1 MDDGLWMEEFAYL
14 YVSFLPEREVCSHV
28 QEAFTVLYVNKGR
41 GIKQLGTYTSS
52 FFAGE
57 VVLISPHVPHSYEF
71 NPSDTDKEGKI
82 RLVAA
87 FLKPS
92 FLENVAEIFPELRDR
107 VDRLL
112 SLQGAVVFNADMSRR
127 IIALLN
133 SIRDGDLRKIGSILD
148 LLSLVS
154 NLSQGSFIAYERKSE
169 ERRFMDRVKAFL
181 EAHIMEGVKKEDLA
195 QHLGMSSATFDLK
208 MRRFSGMNFSRYLNE
223 YRLKHATCL
232 LERECL
238 PVSEICYLSG
248 FNSLSHFNH
257 LFKAYTGHTPSEFRQ
272 EMAIR

>member
-1 MDDGLWMEEFAYL
+1 MDDGLWMEEFAYH

-133 SIRDGDLRKIGSILD
+133 SMRDGDLRKIGC
-148 LLSLVS
+148 V
-154 NLSQGSFIAYERKSE
+154 
-169 ERRFMDRVKAFL
+169 
-181 EAHIMEGVKKEDLA
+181 
-195 QHLGMSSATFDLK
+195 
-208 MRRFSGMNFSRYLNE
+208 
-223 YRLKHATCL
+223 
-232 LERECL
+232 
-238 PVSEICYLSG
+238 
-248 FNSLSHFNH
+248 
-257 LFKAYTGHTPSEFRQ
+257 
-272 EMAIR
+272 

>member
-1 MDDGLWMEEFAYL
+1 MDDGLWMEEFAYH
-14 YVSFLPEREVCSHV
+14 YVSFFPEKKGCSHV
-28 QEAFTVLYVNKGR
+28 QEAFMVLYVNRGR
-41 GIKQLGTYTSS
+41 GMKQLGRHTSS
-52 FFAGE
+52 FSAGE

-71 NPSDTDKEGKI
+71 NLSDTDTEGKI
-82 RLVAA
+82 RLIAA

-92 FLENVAEIFPELRDR
+92 FLRSVANIFPELRGR

-112 SLQGAVVFNADMSRR
+112 SLQGAVVFNADMARK
-127 IIALLN
+127 IIVLLN
-133 SIRDGDLRKIGSILD
+133 SMRDGDLRKIGSILD

-154 NLSQGSFIAYERKSE
+154 NLSQGSLVEYERESE
-169 ERRFMDRVKAFL
+169 EKRFMDRVRAFL

-195 QHLGMSSATFDLK
+195 QYLGMSSVTFDLK

-223 YRLKHATCL
+223 YRLGHATRL
-232 LERECL
+232 LESECL
-238 PVSEICYLSG
+238 PVSEICYMSG

-272 EMAIR
+272 EMAVR

>member
-1 MDDGLWMEEFAYL
+1 M
-14 YVSFLPEREVCSHV
+14 
-28 QEAFTVLYVNKGR
+28 
-41 GIKQLGTYTSS
+41 
-52 FFAGE
+52 
-57 VVLISPHVPHSYEF
+57 
-71 NPSDTDKEGKI
+71 
-82 RLVAA
+82 
-87 FLKPS
+87 
-92 FLENVAEIFPELRDR
+92 
-107 VDRLL
+107 
-112 SLQGAVVFNADMSRR
+112 
-127 IIALLN
+127 N
-133 SIRDGDLRKIGSILD
+133 SMRDGDLRKIGSILD

-195 QHLGMSSATFDLK
+195 QHLGMSSVTFDLK
-208 MRRFSGMNFSRYLNE
+208 MRRFSGMNFSKYLNE